1 MGLPDGEASD
11 EHALIECAKADP
23 QAFGVLFDRYYS
35 PIFGYVLRRV
45 GKWNDAQDITSEVFF
60 KALKSLWR
68 YRWRGI
74 AFSSWLYRIA
84 TNEVGMYFRKAG
96 RAPLSLNQLMDESGF
111 DPASSDD
118 LLAEKLEAERQLE
131 RHREFLLAR
140 SHITTLPLKY
150 QDVITLRFFE
160 RKSIREIAEIVGK
173 KEGTV
178 KSLISRALQRLRS
191 VM

>member
-1 MGLPDGEASD
+1 MGTPEGGAND

-23 QAFGVLFDRYYS
+23 QAFGILFDRYYS

-45 GKWNDAQDITSEVFF
+45 GKWNDAQDITSEVFL

-96 RAPLSLNQLMDESGF
+96 RAPLSLDQLMVESGF
-111 DPASSDD
+111 DPASRDD

-140 SHITTLPLKY
+140 SHIATLPLKY

-160 RKSIREIAEIVGK
+160 RKSIKEIAEIVGK